1 MKCPKCNI
9 KLYDKCC
16 PRCGY
21 LENGN
26 KVNLNGLPDK
36 YVDEKN
42 INKNFDKLYRNENRI
57 VPTLLGGIYLAFY
70 KCIFTSLFIN
80 IIEFLV
86 FMLTNYYIGRIP
98 YFNAYVPVIIFI
110 LFIIFRFILGAISN
124 TIILFYDK
132 LKIKYFK
139 KKHPS
144 NYQKYLY
151 KYKNTSVIAVIL
163 YIILFIFMFLFLFTD
178 TFK

>member
-1 MKCPKCNI
+1 MKCPNCNI
-9 KLYDKCC
+9 KLVDKCC

-26 KVNLNGLPDK
+26 KVSLKEKPEK
-36 YVDEKN
+36 YIDEKN
-42 INKNFDKLYRNENRI
+42 INGNFDKLNRNENSI
-57 VPTLLGGIYLAFY
+57 VPMFLGGIYLAYY

-80 IIEFLV
+80 LIEFLI

-98 YFNAYVPVIIFI
+98 YFNAYVPVIIVL
-110 LFIIFRFILGAISN
+110 LFIAFRFIMGSISN

-132 LKIKYFK
+132 LKIKYYK
-139 KKHPS
+139 KIHPHD
-144 NYQKYLY
+144 YQKYLF
-151 KYKNTSVIAVIL
+151 KYKNTSIIDVVF
-163 YIILFIFMFLFLFTD
+163 YIILFMSMFLYLFTD